1 MNTAQLLNADPAQM
15 KLGDVVDG
23 YRDIRELRLAM
34 AKEVEAVEKV
44 ERAFR
49 EHLINNLEKSNEK
62 GVFGLRFKALHKTKR
77 IPKVINDPRAED
89 GSAEGWRLLH
99 EHIYQTGEFDLLQ
112 KRLNDKAVMERIE
125 AGVAIPGVETMTVS
139 EISITKI

>member
-1 MNTAQLLNADPAQM
+1 MNIADLLQADPSQM

-23 YRDIRELRLAM
+23 YRDVREIRLAM

-44 ERAFR
+44 EHMFR

-77 IPKVINDPRAED
+77 IPKVID
-89 GSAEGWRLLH
+89 GDWTAIH
-99 EHIYQTGEFDLLQ
+99 QHIYNTGEFDLLQ
-112 KRLNDKAVMERIE
+112 KRLNDTAVMARIE
-125 AGVAIPGVETMTVS
+125 AGETLPGVETMLVS
-139 EISITKI
+139 EISVTKI